1 MPIDGYLQIKNDWK
15 YLPVAAQHGAVD
27 IDIPACL
34 NSEPDLGI
42 NIKRNNWNEIKLPF
56 RDWHKRNIKCGE
68 TVHFNVQ
75 SKLPNETVGHCP
87 MTTLWI
93 MMLTLALNR
102 DSDHK

>member
-1 MPIDGYLQIKNDWK
+1 
-15 YLPVAAQHGAVD
+15 
-27 IDIPACL
+27 
-34 NSEPDLGI
+34 
-42 NIKRNNWNEIKLPF
+42 
-56 RDWHKRNIKCGE
+56 KCGE